1 MKRYI
6 EIMAVAV
13 PVLFLFT
20 ACETLSVDEKVVSA
34 PVIQSFSPKKAPAGS
49 DIVVTGEFLNNVTK
63 AYIGDVEVEISE
75 KVSDKRLSIR
85 VGEDVSKGR
94 ISLENLEG
102 TGFSE
107 EEFESSLAVPAING
121 DFLQESAGLGEEILI
136 QGTDLNSVVEVL
148 FMSDGYEG
156 HAAEII
162 QQQDAEIVVKVPYVE
177 TSQAKIILTYY
188 DGGQEPVSTPIE
200 NAPTIEIIKAVPS
213 FDSMIPER
221 TAVGK
226 SITLS
231 GKNLNLV
238 ERITVRENGVEG
250 APEFEAAFNATEESL
265 TFTVPAGNY
274 DDGDHTVT
282 VRAEWYDGNEGDDIM
297 ENLVIYVPFVKF
309 WENITAYCQ
318 GRTETNS
325 YRSFFSPETG
335 ILYENSRWRDELD
348 PIAYRLNGANWGGTG
363 SNNVPVAGVVSDED
377 YDSTVPYFFFSAV
390 NDGPVQINSPANS
403 NGQLKNFFM
412 NGSSSAEENRITG
425 TSDNIHSGI
434 PILAFRYLNPD
445 NQTEAALINK
455 VKNAEI
461 ENIDEVAFPVNTM
474 DMTVAGIGIST
485 VSGSI
490 NTDTWCGSYE
500 REPMR
505 DTPDY
510 EVGAVILVMYYH
522 NGGYSKENPALNI
535 KRIGL
540 LHIKTMDWGT
550 YSTSS
555 RTTYANSNITFDCY
569 WQKYDYDYNKV
580 Q

>member
-1 MKRYI
+1 
-6 EIMAVAV
+6 MAVAV

-309 WENITAYCQ
+309 
-318 GRTETNS
+318 
-325 YRSFFSPETG
+325 
-335 ILYENSRWRDELD
+335 
-348 PIAYRLNGANWGGTG
+348 LNGANWGGTG

-461 ENIDEVAFPVNTM
+461 ENIDEVAFPVNTT